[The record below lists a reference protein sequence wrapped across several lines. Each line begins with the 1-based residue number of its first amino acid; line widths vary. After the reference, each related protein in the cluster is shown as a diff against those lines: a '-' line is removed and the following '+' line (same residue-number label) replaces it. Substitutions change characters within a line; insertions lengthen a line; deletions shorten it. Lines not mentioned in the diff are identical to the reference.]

1 MVKDDLN
8 MREVKVWFL
17 NTIKVKEP
25 LSKEGGQ
32 GGGADG
38 GEGWGEGGGICK
50 QTIAY
55 HPQYNGE
62 ACGCSV
68 HVHVGLCTR
77 RFVHNPMG
85 LSQRHHF
92 KGLTLLDLK
101 PRTQSD
107 YTVLFGKYLGRHFW
121 SNNFLGA
128 YFFNYR

>member
-1 MVKDDLN
+1 MV
-8 MREVKVWFL
+8 
-17 NTIKVKEP
+17 
-25 LSKEGGQ
+25 
-32 GGGADG
+32 GGG
-38 GEGWGEGGGICK
+38 GGGGGGGFCK

-62 ACGCSV
+62 ACGCSVHVHV

-92 KGLTLLDLK
+92 KGLTLLDLT

-107 YTVLFGKYLGRHFW
+107 YTVLFGKYLGRNFW
-121 SNNFLGA
+121 SKTFLGRL
-128 YFFNYR
+128 YF